1 MDWKSL
7 YNMQRKLDLYIE
19 NQHNLEKGEKIEEKV
34 LALLVEVG
42 ELANETRCF
51 KFWSMKRA
59 SEKSVILE
67 EYVDGVH
74 FLLSI
79 GLDLGYTYTST
90 SIDAFDSQ
98 TAAFLNVYDTVH
110 ILRMEKGEE
119 AYREAFHAY
128 LQLGLTLGITEW
140 ELVEAY
146 KRKNAIN
153 YERQDQGY

>member
-1 MDWKSL
+1 MNWKSL
-7 YNMQRKLDLYIE
+7 YNMQKNLDLYIE
-19 NQHNLEKGEKIEEKV
+19 TQHNLEKGEKIEEKI

-51 KFWSMKRA
+51 KFWSMKEP
-59 SEKSVILE
+59 SDKTVILE

-79 GLDLGYTYTST
+79 GLDLDLDYIST
-90 SIDAFDSQ
+90 SVDACSSQ
-98 TAAFLNVYDTVH
+98 TEAFLNVYDTV
-110 ILRMEKGEE
+110 RKFRQEKGERT
-119 AYREAFHAY
+119 YREAFYAY
-128 LQLGLTLGITEW
+128 LQLGLTLGITEE